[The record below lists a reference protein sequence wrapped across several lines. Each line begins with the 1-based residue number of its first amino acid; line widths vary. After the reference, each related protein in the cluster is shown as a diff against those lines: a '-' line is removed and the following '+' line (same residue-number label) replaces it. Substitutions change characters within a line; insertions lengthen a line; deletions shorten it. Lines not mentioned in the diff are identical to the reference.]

1 MGICIPLL
9 LSNITAF
16 KLLLKFSDMDHQHST
31 VSPEVTFEHHTSD
44 AEFKKRVRK
53 TTILL
58 SVLTVIELAIGLA
71 IYNIHKGENPSE
83 LLILMFKGV
92 VCILTLAKAYYIV
105 SVFMHLGDEIR
116 NMIMTI
122 VVPLLLFVWF
132 IIAFIYEGNSYK
144 NLRNTYDKH
153 FKEST
158 MPAEHHSHSAEAPEE
173 KKSGKE

>member
-1 MGICIPLL
+1 
-9 LSNITAF
+9 
-16 KLLLKFSDMDHQHST
+16 MDHQHTT
-31 VSPEVTFEHHTSD
+31 VSPEVSFEHHHSD

-58 SVLTVIELAIGLA
+58 SILTVIELAIGLS
-71 IYNIHKGENPSE
+71 IYTIHKGENPNAM
-83 LLILMFKGV
+83 LILMFKGV

-122 VVPLLLFVWF
+122 VVPLMLFIWF
-132 IIAFIYEGNSYK
+132 IFAFIYEGNSYK

-153 FKEST
+153 FKETT
-158 MPAEHHSHSAEAPEE
+158 MPAEHHKTEQKTETPEE

>member
-1 MGICIPLL
+1 M
-9 LSNITAF
+9 
-16 KLLLKFSDMDHQHST
+16 QHHETS
-31 VSPEVTFEHHTSD
+31 SEVTFHHHTDD
-44 AEFKKRVRK
+44 ATFRKRVRK

-58 SVLTVIELAIGLA
+58 SIITVIELGIGLG
-71 IYNIHKGENPSE
+71 IYTIHKGPNPSE
-83 LLILMFKGV
+83 LLVLMFKGM

-132 IIAFIYEGNSYK
+132 IIAFIFDGNSYK
-144 NLRNTYDKH
+144 NLRNKYDPH

-158 MPAEHHSHSAEAPEE
+158 MPSGHHHKDAPADS
-173 KKSGKE
+173 SGKQ